1 MTDDLVLMTKSGE
14 SAEVHRTCVKNH
26 ERLGW
31 SVSPAPAVPLDPAP
45 AAKPKRAKPT
55 DTAKE

>member
-1 MTDDLVLMTKSGE
+1 MTDLVVMTKGGE

-31 SVSPAPAVPLDPAP
+31 VVSPVPVAQPDH
-45 AAKPKRAKPT
+45 AAAARPKRAKPT
-55 DTAKE
+55 DHAKE